1 MIIELLGILGLI
13 LIAIGWI
20 PQVIEIIKTKK
31 NHLNLKFNL
40 LYAMGSLSLVIYA
53 IYIKDPIFILLNGF
67 ALLMSGTGLAYKLFK

>member
-13 LIAIGWI
+13 LIAIGWL

-53 IYIKDPIFILLNGF
+53 IYIEDVIFIILNGF
-67 ALLMSGTGLAYKLFK
+67 AFLMSGIGLIYKIKK